1 MLGMFHA
8 DISRTQP
15 PESCAHLVPAHATR
29 PRQRNRPRTDS
40 PKPASESHIDA
51 QPASSS
57 GARLGA
63 LPLRPSPPLVPMTA
77 LALVC
82 ATLADGGDDL
92 PRTCTTPR
100 QSVAANARG
109 AGRSARTSSPP
120 RSSSTPLVD
129 HATRVAS
136 TCHTHDAWTME
147 APRWPDVRNRTTA
160 ASGARPLRA
169 RQRVSSEARAAAASK
184 ATGPPNGSIGSLR
197 RKKRGRAQRLARCG
211 LTGGRDGDA
220 ADHQQRAELPPT
232 HTRRTEAVRGD
243 GEVVRGEEGRGE
255 ERRREETRGEKTK
268 TRGDEHRMR
277 AEQRRLDTGP
287 QVRSSQA
294 RRHANVKPSQAKPS
308 QAKPRPVRAVRPS
321 PPVAGT
327 AAAHPSGANDGS
339 TLEKAAGCGSSAPAT
354 YAPPS
359 SSWLGSEWMFHEC
372 DGRRCRP
379 GSCACPAPRA
389 PPQARARTRRCRRRR
404 AARPRQG
411 GGCCPQRA
419 AVRRGGGR
427 RRAEPP

>member
-82 ATLADGGDDL
+82 ATLADGA
-92 PRTCTTPR
+92 T
-100 QSVAANARG
+100 
-109 AGRSARTSSPP
+109 TSSPP

-136 TCHTHDAWTME
+136 T
-147 APRWPDVRNRTTA
+147 
-160 ASGARPLRA
+160 
-169 RQRVSSEARAAAASK
+169 AAASK

-211 LTGGRDGDA
+211 LTGGSLRRKAVGST
-220 ADHQQRAELPPT
+220 RLGGSL
-232 HTRRTEAVRGD
+232 RRTNPGSTRLWAHSRAAACGARLRESIRCGSRGRAAAPRN
-243 GEVVRGEEGRGE
+243 RGE
-255 ERRREETRGEKTK
+255 
-268 TRGDEHRMR
+268 
-277 AEQRRLDTGP
+277 A
-287 QVRSSQA
+287 
-294 RRHANVKPSQAKPS
+294 
-308 QAKPRPVRAVRPS
+308 
-321 PPVAGT
+321 
-327 AAAHPSGANDGS
+327 SGGW
-339 TLEKAAGCGSSAPAT
+339 GGQ
-354 YAPPS
+354 APP
-359 SSWLGSEWMFHEC
+359 
-372 DGRRCRP
+372 DP
-379 GSCACPAPRA
+379 PAPR
-389 PPQARARTRRCRRRR
+389 
-404 AARPRQG
+404 
-411 GGCCPQRA
+411 
-419 AVRRGGGR
+419 
-427 RRAEPP
+427 

>member
-1 MLGMFHA
+1 MRLQRRCATRGITNLHPGSRPETSSRGGGIPKLDGGGSDAPKAGVFDPLLNARMLGMFHA

-129 HATRVAS
+129 RATRVAS
-136 TCHTHDAWTME
+136 TCHTHDTWEGA
-147 APRWPDVRNRTTA
+147 AVGRRPKSDHRGVRRATA
-160 ASGARPLRA
+160 ARKAACELRGT
-169 RQRVSSEARAAAASK
+169 RGCSK
-184 ATGPPNGSIGSLR
+184 QGYGPT
-197 RKKRGRAQRLARCG
+197 QRLDR
-211 LTGGRDGDA
+211 
-220 ADHQQRAELPPT
+220 
-232 HTRRTEAVRGD
+232 
-243 GEVVRGEEGRGE
+243 
-255 ERRREETRGEKTK
+255 
-268 TRGDEHRMR
+268 
-277 AEQRRLDTGP
+277 
-287 QVRSSQA
+287 
-294 RRHANVKPSQAKPS
+294 
-308 QAKPRPVRAVRPS
+308 
-321 PPVAGT
+321 
-327 AAAHPSGANDGS
+327 
-339 TLEKAAGCGSSAPAT
+339 
-354 YAPPS
+354 
-359 SSWLGSEWMFHEC
+359 
-372 DGRRCRP
+372 
-379 GSCACPAPRA
+379 
-389 PPQARARTRRCRRRR
+389 
-404 AARPRQG
+404 
-411 GGCCPQRA
+411 
-419 AVRRGGGR
+419 
-427 RRAEPP
+427 